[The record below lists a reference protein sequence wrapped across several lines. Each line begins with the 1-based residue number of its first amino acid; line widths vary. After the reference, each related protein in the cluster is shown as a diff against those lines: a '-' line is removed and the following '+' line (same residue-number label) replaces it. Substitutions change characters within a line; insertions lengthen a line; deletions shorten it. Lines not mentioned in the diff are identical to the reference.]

1 MAKKLVRKK
10 SYYGESTAK
19 WMRIL
24 GDFLNYAGSAAA
36 ISSVVQN
43 YHVAAITFIILGAA
57 GKAIT
62 NGWTEQNDE
71 QTEVERNAEGGC

>member
-1 MAKKLVRKK
+1 MSKIVRKK

-24 GDFLNYAGSAAA
+24 GDFLNYLGASAAITA
-36 ISSVVQN
+36 VVSNDQ
-43 YHVAAITFIILGAA
+43 VLAITFIIIGAA

-62 NGWTEQNDE
+62 NGFTELNE
-71 QTEVERNAEGGC
+71 EKEVERSPESGC